1 MRRVKV
7 LLDNLPAGS
16 LFRKQQG
23 GAAAWSDEVSAVFA
37 AGHRIEGIIVT
48 ALGGKKG
55 DVPPPAKPPE
65 EGWFEQAQ
73 AEQIRREDRARRWIS
88 AHV

>member
-1 MRRVKV
+1 
-7 LLDNLPAGS
+7 
-16 LFRKQQG
+16 
-23 GAAAWSDEVSAVFA
+23 VSAVFA

-65 EGWFEQAQ
+65 EGWFKQAQ
-73 AEQIRREDRARRWIS
+73 ADQARKEAIARRWVS
-88 AHV
+88 AHT